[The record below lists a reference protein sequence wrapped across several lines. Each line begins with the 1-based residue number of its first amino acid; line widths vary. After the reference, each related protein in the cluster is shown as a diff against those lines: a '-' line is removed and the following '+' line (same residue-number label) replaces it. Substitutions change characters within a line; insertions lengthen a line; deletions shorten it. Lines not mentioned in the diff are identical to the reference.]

1 MDCLHCHNCLNRSIS
16 SSVKYYLT
24 ECEKVFCN
32 KCLETNIKN
41 CLKCS
46 PNKCRNI
53 ELNDR
58 TKSDIQMMFKDIT
71 SSFKNLQT
79 VEVFQK
85 TQRNHLIQKLLAE
98 NKRLVDECNHQKEIN
113 QNLENE
119 LKTIR
124 AQMADNRRE
133 SNPFNNL
140 FNDCDES
147 QTNGNKSIFKD
158 LFKTMEPKNTIFES
172 KNSQMR
178 TNSVDEPMD
187 QFSTPVSYV
196 PNERYNQRENPLIS
210 GPKALS
216 PLQSIRKSKISVRST
231 NPSMSSRNQT
241 SNLQQ
246 MRETNLQLPPMKPMT
261 YTLNKYMSSLSSGSE
276 KSPYIPKKYPQR
288 ASPSS
293 QSSIMTLSSLNR
305 SIYNS
310 YKN

>member
-1 MDCLHCHNCLNRSIS
+1 MDCLHCHHCLNRGFS

-32 KCLETNIKN
+32 QCLETNIKN

-71 SSFKNLQT
+71 SSFQNLKR

-124 AQMADNRRE
+124 TQMADNRRD
-133 SNPFNNL
+133 SNPFENL
-140 FNDCDES
+140 FNDSNES

-158 LFKTMEPKNTIFES
+158 LFKTVEQKQTIFES
-172 KNSQMR
+172 NNNQMKDKPI
-178 TNSVDEPMD
+178 DEPMNTYM
-187 QFSTPVSYV
+187 TPI
-196 PNERYNQRENPLIS
+196 ERLYNQRENPLIS
-210 GPKALS
+210 GPKGLS

-231 NPSMSSRNQT
+231 NPSNNSRNSMT
-241 SNLQQ
+241 SSQQ
-246 MRETNLQLPPMKPMT
+246 NRGIDFQLPAMKPMT
-261 YTLNKYMSSLSSGSE
+261 YTVNKQKICGQSVSTGSERSPLNSKRYQRVSPSSASSSLMSLSSL
-276 KSPYIPKKYPQR
+276 YR
-288 ASPSS
+288 
-293 QSSIMTLSSLNR
+293 
-305 SIYNS
+305 NS
-310 YKN
+310 YLK